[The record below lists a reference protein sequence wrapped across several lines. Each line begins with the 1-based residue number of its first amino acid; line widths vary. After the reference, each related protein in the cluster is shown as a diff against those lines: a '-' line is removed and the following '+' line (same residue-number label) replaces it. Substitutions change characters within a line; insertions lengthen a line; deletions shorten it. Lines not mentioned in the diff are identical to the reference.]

1 MSSRPPGALRRAR
14 RFLVSVKRRGRRRA
28 RSPSQSSVLR
38 LAVDLAPLVATLVRA
53 IDLLV
58 RQ

>member
-1 MSSRPPGALRRAR
+1 
-14 RFLVSVKRRGRRRA
+14 
-28 RSPSQSSVLR
+28 VLR